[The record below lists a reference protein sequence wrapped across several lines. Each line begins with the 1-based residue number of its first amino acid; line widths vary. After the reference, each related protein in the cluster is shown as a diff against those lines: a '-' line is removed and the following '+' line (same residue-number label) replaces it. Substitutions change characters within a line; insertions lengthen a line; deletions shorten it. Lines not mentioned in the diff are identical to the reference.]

1 MRLGGEPRFR
11 ATVIKCDRQEAR
23 AVWDEVRPFLKASMD
38 RGIGDLT
45 EQDLADLCF
54 SGDAALLTFTDP
66 YADLVGAAV
75 TQLLRHQDGRTV
87 LKILGYGGT
96 GFETMRHCLAQVEAD
111 AKNMGAQAVQF
122 HGRLGWQRVCGPM
135 GYEVKQVIMERVL

>member
-1 MRLGGEPRFR
+1 MRLGDEPRFR
-11 ATVIKCDRQEAR
+11 ATVIKCDRYEAR
-23 AVWDEVRPFLKASMD
+23 AVWDDVRHYLKASTD

-45 EQDLADLCF
+45 EGDLADLCL
-54 SGDAALLTFTDP
+54 SGDASLLVFTDP
-66 YADLVGAAV
+66 YADVVGAAV
-75 TQLLRHQDGRTV
+75 TQLLAHPDGRKV

-111 AKNMGAQAVQF
+111 AKSMGAQAVQF
-122 HGRLGWQRVCGPM
+122 HGRPGWKRVCGPM